1 MEDIMK
7 IVKSLEKWG
16 LFIKGVIETIKNEA
30 KEQKGG
36 SLTIS
41 LRTLSSSIL
50 LNALTERGVIR
61 AGEGTIKAGENF

>member
-1 MEDIMK
+1 MEDVIK

-16 LFIKGVIETIKNEA
+16 LFIKGAIETIKNEA

-36 SLTIS
+36 SLPIS
-41 LRTLSSSIL
+41 LRTLASSIL
-50 LNALTERGVIR
+50 RNALTERGVIR